1 MKELREDPVS
11 KFKPSPI
18 SAPGFLGSDTGTA
31 SIRDIIDTD
40 YALLEECGLTTEKV
54 AQALELIYRKC
65 ELAMG
70 DPVTFPNG
78 ITGELIDIRGKLPCP
93 FGKCGTF
100 AKGQVT
106 LSGGVLHAP
115 LIISPLSLHL
125 IKTHGFFQGTSSPF
139 RIDPR
144 IVAEHL
150 MTVALP

>member
-1 MKELREDPVS
+1 MKELREDPAS
-11 KFKPSPI
+11 KFKPSSF
-18 SAPGFLGSDTGTA
+18 SAVGFLGSDTA
-31 SIRDIIDTD
+31 SIRDIIDAD
-40 YALLEECGLTTEKV
+40 HALLEECGQTAERI

-65 ELAMG
+65 ERAMG

-93 FGKCGTF
+93 FGKCGAF

-106 LSGGVLHAP
+106 LYGDVLP
-115 LIISPLSLHL
+115 SRIIISPLSLHL
-125 IKTHGFFQGTSSPF
+125 IKTHEFFQGVSSPF

-150 MTVALP
+150 MALSLP